1 MDDAI
6 DSLEKRQQ
14 ARRYRSAR
22 LRRVGELRRKVVL
35 FSAFTFV
42 ALWLVVFGQMAL
54 GHDPVLSSKS
64 KSRSTGTRRAQSKPA
79 PKRQATAVVV
89 DPVTGLLERVPQAGS
104 STTAPAPA
112 PAAPAVTTSQ

>member
-6 DSLEKRQQ
+6 DSIEKRQQ

-79 PKRQATAVVV
+79 PKRQATALVV
-89 DPVTGLLERVPQAGS
+89 DPVTGLLERVPQTG

-112 PAAPAVTTSQ
+112 PAAPPVPTS